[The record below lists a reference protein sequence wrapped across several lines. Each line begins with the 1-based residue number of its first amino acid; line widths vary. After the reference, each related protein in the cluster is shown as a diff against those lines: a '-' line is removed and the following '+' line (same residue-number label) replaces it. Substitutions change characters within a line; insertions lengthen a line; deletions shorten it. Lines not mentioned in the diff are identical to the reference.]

1 VKPIAVRTRL
11 TLVYT
16 GVLAVLLAV
25 LGIAAY
31 RVLSAQLEAAANSD
45 LQELTD
51 GLHGYLRLDNGAP
64 VLSYDRSDPAQVAFI
79 ETATRF
85 YQLYD
90 LTTGEEIVQSPAIA
104 TMAVGFTPDEVRE
117 FGAREG
123 VRDIVTDQG
132 RLRFSSTVVRLGP
145 DHAYLLQVGILLKS
159 LDRALRE
166 FLVLLL
172 WGIPIGLIVA
182 AAASRW
188 MAGRSLA
195 PMRDLSEAAR
205 SIGVHALDRRMP
217 IRGSGDEPD
226 QVAMAFNE
234 TLGRLEAS
242 VGEMRQFSAALAH
255 ELRTPLAALRGEIE
269 TQLLHPRTPDEYQ
282 RGLVSQLE
290 DIDKLSRMVS
300 QLLTLARAESGEIEL
315 ARQPVDLSALAH
327 SLVSQLETVAE
338 AKGLTLNCDA
348 PQPVTV
354 MGDEGWLE
362 RLVLNL
368 LDNAIK
374 FTPSGGTLTLSVSE
388 KSGAAEL
395 SMRDTGIGV
404 PAVDLP
410 RIFERFYRA
419 DSARSPQTEGTGLG
433 LTLAKWIA
441 DRHGAKITATSEP
454 NDGTRVTVIFGL
466 IGQRAEGKDQR

>member
-1 VKPIAVRTRL
+1 MKPIAVRTRL

-16 GVLAVLLAV
+16 GVLAVLLAG
-25 LGIAAY
+25 LGFAAY
-31 RVLSAQLEAAANSD
+31 RLLSAQLEAAASSD

-51 GLHGYLRLDNGAP
+51 GLHGYLRLENGVP
-64 VLSYDRSDPAQVAFI
+64 TLSYDRNDPAQVAFI

-90 LTTGEEIVQSPAIA
+90 LSTGEPIVQSPAISS
-104 TMAVGFTPDEVRE
+104 MAVGFTADEVKE

-123 VRDIVTDQG
+123 VRDILTDQG

-145 DHAYLLQVGILLKS
+145 GYLLQVGVLLRS
-159 LDRALRE
+159 VDRALRQ
-166 FLVLLL
+166 FLDLLL
-172 WGIPIGLIVA
+172 WGIPIGLGTA
-182 AAASRW
+182 ALASRW

-195 PMRDLSEAAR
+195 PMRDLADVAR
-205 SIGVHALDRRMP
+205 SIGVHALNRRMP
-217 IRGSGDEPD
+217 VRGAGDEPD

-234 TLGRLEAS
+234 TLERLEAS
-242 VGEMRQFSAALAH
+242 VAEMRQFSAALAH
-255 ELRTPLAALRGEIE
+255 ELRAPLAALRGGIE
-269 TQLLHPRTPDEYQ
+269 TTLLHPRTQDEYE

-300 QLLTLARAESGEIEL
+300 QLLTLARAESGEIKL
-315 ARQPVDLSALAH
+315 ARDPVDLSALSH
-327 SLVSQLETVAE
+327 SIVSQLETLAE
-338 AKGLTLNCDA
+338 AKNLSLVCDA
-348 PQPVTV
+348 PTPVIVT
-354 MGDEGWLE
+354 GDEGWIE

-374 FTPSGGTLTLSVSE
+374 FTPAGGSVRLSVS
-388 KSGAAEL
+388 AHDDVAEL
-395 SMRDTGIGV
+395 VMRDSGIGV
-404 PAVDLP
+404 DAADLP

-441 DRHGAKITATSEP
+441 DRHGATISAASAPGEGATLTVVFQR
-454 NDGTRVTVIFGL
+454 TRG
-466 IGQRAEGKDQR
+466 

>member
-16 GVLAVLLAV
+16 GVLAVLLAG
-25 LGIAAY
+25 LGFAAY

-51 GLHGYLRLDNGAP
+51 GLHGYLHLDGNNVP
-64 VLSYDRSDPAQVAFI
+64 VLVYDRNDPAQVAFI

-85 YQLYD
+85 YQIYD
-90 LTTGEEIVQSPAIA
+90 LATGEPIIQSPAIS
-104 TMAVGFTPDEVRE
+104 TMAVGFTSDEVRE

-132 RLRFSSTVVRLGP
+132 RLRFSSTVVHLGQGRT
-145 DHAYLLQVGILLKS
+145 YLLQVGVLLKS
-159 LDRALRE
+159 IDRALRE
-166 FLVLLL
+166 FLTLLL
-172 WGIPIGLIVA
+172 WGIPIGLVAA

-195 PMRDLSEAAR
+195 PMRTLADAAR
-205 SIGVHALDRRMP
+205 SIGVQALDRRMP
-217 IRGSGDEPD
+217 VRGAGDEPD

-234 TLGRLEAS
+234 TLQRLEAS
-242 VGEMRQFSAALAH
+242 VDEMRQFSAALAH

-269 TQLLHPRTPDEYQ
+269 TTLLHSRTPDEYQ

-290 DIDKLSRMVS
+290 DIDKLGRMVS
-300 QLLTLARAESGEIEL
+300 QLLTLARAESGEIDL
-315 ARQPVDLSALAH
+315 ATERLDLSALAQ
-327 SLVSQLETVAE
+327 SIVGQLETVAE
-338 AKGLTLNCDA
+338 AKGLELVCDA
-348 PQPVTV
+348 PEPVNV
-354 MGDEGWLE
+354 IGDLGWLE

-374 FTPSGGTLTLSVSE
+374 FTPAGGRVSLSVAE
-388 KSGAAEL
+388 RGDRAEL
-395 SMRDTGIGV
+395 VVRDTGIGV
-404 PAVDLP
+404 PAADLP
-410 RIFERFYRA
+410 HIFERFYRA

-441 DRHGAKITATSEP
+441 DRHGATISAASEP
-454 NDGTRVTVIFGL
+454 GAGAGTTVTVIFQL
-466 IGQRAEGKDQR
+466 AR

>member
-1 VKPIAVRTRL
+1 MKPIAVRTRL

-16 GVLAVLLAV
+16 GVLAVLLAG
-25 LGIAAY
+25 LGFAAY
-31 RVLSAQLEAAANSD
+31 RVLSAQLESAANSD
-45 LQELTD
+45 LKELTD
-51 GLHGYLRLDNGAP
+51 GLHGYLRLADGAP
-64 VLSYDRSDPAQVAFI
+64 TFVYDRSDPAQVAFI
-79 ETATRF
+79 ESATRF

-90 LTTGEEIVQSPAIA
+90 LGTGELVVQSPA
-104 TMAVGFTPDEVRE
+104 MSPLAVGFTADEVKE
-117 FGAREG
+117 YGAREG

-145 DHAYLLQVGILLKS
+145 DRAYLLQVGVLLKS
-159 LDRALRE
+159 MDRALRE
-166 FLVLLL
+166 FLGLLL

-195 PMRDLSEAAR
+195 PMRKLSDAAR

-217 IRGSGDEPD
+217 VRGAGDEPD
-226 QVAMAFNE
+226 QVAAAFNE
-234 TLGRLEAS
+234 TLARLEAS
-242 VGEMRQFSAALAH
+242 VDEMRQFSAALAH

-269 TQLLHPRTPDEYQ
+269 TLLLHPRSPDEYQ

-300 QLLTLARAESGEIEL
+300 QLLTLARAESGEIQL
-315 ARQPVDLSALAH
+315 ARDPVDLSSLAQ
-327 SLVSQLETVAE
+327 SIVSQLETLAE
-338 AKGLTLNCDA
+338 AKGLTLTCDA
-348 PQPVTV
+348 PAPVRVT
-354 MGDEGWLE
+354 GDEGWIE

-374 FTPSGGTLTLSVSE
+374 FTASGGRLTLSVFE
-388 KSGAAEL
+388 KDGAAHVV
-395 SMRDTGIGV
+395 MRDTGIGV
-404 PAVDLP
+404 AAADLP

-441 DRHGAKITATSEP
+441 DRHGATITASSEP
-454 NDGTRVTVIFGL
+454 GAGTAITVVFRL
-466 IGQRAEGKDQR
+466 TR

>member
-1 VKPIAVRTRL
+1 MAVRTRL

-16 GVLAVLLAV
+16 GVLAVLLAG
-25 LGIAAY
+25 LGFAAY
-31 RVLSAQLEAAANSD
+31 HVLSAQLEAAANSD

-51 GLHGYLRLDNGAP
+51 GLHGYLRLENGGPA
-64 VLSYDRSDPAQVAFI
+64 LSYDRSDPAQVAFI

-90 LTTGEEIVQSPAIA
+90 LSTGESVVQSPAISP
-104 TMAVGFTPDEVRE
+104 MAVGFTADEVKE

-132 RLRFSSTVVRLGP
+132 RLRFSSTVVHLGAG
-145 DHAYLLQVGILLKS
+145 HSYLLQVGIVLRS
-159 LDRALRE
+159 MDIALRE
-166 FLVLLL
+166 FLALLL
-172 WGIPIGLIVA
+172 WGIPIGLIGA

-195 PMRDLSEAAR
+195 PMRDLSDAAR

-217 IRGSGDEPD
+217 IRGAGDEPD
-226 QVAMAFNE
+226 QVAIAFNE
-234 TLGRLEAS
+234 TLERLEAS
-242 VGEMRQFSAALAH
+242 VAEMRQFSAALAH

-269 TQLLHPRTPDEYQ
+269 TTLLHPRTPDEYQ

-300 QLLTLARAESGEIEL
+300 QLLTLARAESGEIKL
-315 ARQPVDLSALAH
+315 ARDPVDLTALAQ
-327 SLVSQLETVAE
+327 SIVNQLENVGE
-338 AKGLTLNCDA
+338 AKGLEVVCDA
-348 PQPVTV
+348 PGPVWVT
-354 MGDEGWLE
+354 GDDGWIE

-374 FTPSGGTLTLSVSE
+374 FTPSGGRVTLSVRE
-388 KSGAAEL
+388 RAGMAEL
-395 SMRDTGIGV
+395 IMRDTGIGV
-404 PAVDLP
+404 AAADLP

-441 DRHGAKITATSEP
+441 DRHGATITAASEP
-454 NDGTRVTVIFGL
+454 GSGTAITVKFQVAG
-466 IGQRAEGKDQR
+466 

>member
-16 GVLAVLLAV
+16 GVLAVLLAG
-25 LGIAAY
+25 LGFAAY
-31 RVLSAQLEAAANSD
+31 RVLSAQLEAAASSD

-51 GLHGYLRLDNGAP
+51 GLHGYLHLDANNVP
-64 VLSYDRSDPAQVAFI
+64 VLVYDRNDPAQVAFI

-85 YQLYD
+85 YQIYD
-90 LTTGEEIVQSPAIA
+90 LSTGEPIVESPAIS
-104 TMAVGFTPDEVRE
+104 TMAVGFTSDEVKD

-132 RLRFSSTVVRLGP
+132 RLRFSSTVVHLGQG
-145 DHAYLLQVGILLKS
+145 HAYLMQVGILLKS
-159 LDRALRE
+159 IDRALRE
-166 FLVLLL
+166 FLTLLL
-172 WGIPIGLIVA
+172 WGIPVGLVVA
-182 AAASRW
+182 AVASRW

-195 PMRDLSEAAR
+195 PMRDLADAAR
-205 SIGVHALDRRMP
+205 SIGVQALDRRMP
-217 IRGSGDEPD
+217 VRGSGDEPD

-242 VGEMRQFSAALAH
+242 VDEMRQFSAALAH

-269 TQLLHPRTPDEYQ
+269 TMLLHPRTPDDYQ

-300 QLLTLARAESGEIEL
+300 QLLTLARAESGEIDL
-315 ARQPVDLSALAH
+315 ARERVDLGALAE
-327 SLVSQLETVAE
+327 SIAGQLETVAE
-338 AKGLTLNCDA
+338 AKGLTLACDA
-348 PQPVTV
+348 PAPVHVT
-354 MGDEGWLE
+354 GDPGWLE

-374 FTPSGGTLTLSVSE
+374 FTPSGGRVTLSVAQR
-388 KSGAAEL
+388 GDQAEL
-395 SMRDTGIGV
+395 AVSDTGIGV
-404 PAVDLP
+404 PAADLP

-441 DRHGAKITATSEP
+441 DHHGATITASSGPGGGTS
-454 NDGTRVTVIFGL
+454 VTVVFT
-466 IGQRAEGKDQR
+466 AEPR